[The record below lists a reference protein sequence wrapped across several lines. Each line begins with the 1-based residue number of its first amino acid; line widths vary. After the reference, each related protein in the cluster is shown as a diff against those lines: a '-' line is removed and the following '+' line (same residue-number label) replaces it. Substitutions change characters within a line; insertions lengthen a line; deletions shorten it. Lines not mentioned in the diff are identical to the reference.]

1 MEIVKDVNVS
11 KMRPYDMESEL
22 YYESLWQKVFD
33 EGLYTEN
40 CCEEA
45 VGFINSRACNIEV
58 NGNLF
63 LVRYAKR
70 ITEQPIFTFA
80 ANSLVNTLM
89 GTEYKT
95 YITRDNNG
103 ITVYDGDA
111 DVYLN
116 IHANFDKNVVQILA
130 YDELA

>member
-11 KMRPYDMESEL
+11 KLRPYDMESEL
-22 YYESLWQKVFD
+22 YYESLWRKVFD
-33 EGLYTEN
+33 EGLYAEN
-40 CCEEA
+40 YCEEA
-45 VGFINSRACNIEV
+45 VGFINSRACHIEV

-80 ANSLVNTLM
+80 ANSLVNALM
-89 GTEYKT
+89 DTGYDT
-95 YITRDNNG
+95 YITHGDNG
-103 ITVYDGDA
+103 ITVYDNDE

-116 IHANFDKNVVQILA
+116 IHADFEKNVVQILA